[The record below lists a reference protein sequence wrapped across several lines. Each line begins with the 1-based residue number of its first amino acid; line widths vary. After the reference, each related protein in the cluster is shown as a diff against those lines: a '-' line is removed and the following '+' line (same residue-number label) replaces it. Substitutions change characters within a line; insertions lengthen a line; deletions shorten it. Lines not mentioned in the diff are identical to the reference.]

1 MTFEQLLEEYFF
13 ARLLR
18 PDTQSCYCTAWAQGG
33 KSVYPLAQRPPRRS
47 HTAYGTGVA
56 PLPAK
61 CALYQAG
68 ELESLYAPYASLV

>member
-18 PDTQSCYCTAWAQGG
+18 PDTQSCYCTAVNQ
-33 KSVYPLAQRPPRRS
+33 YPLAQRPTRRS